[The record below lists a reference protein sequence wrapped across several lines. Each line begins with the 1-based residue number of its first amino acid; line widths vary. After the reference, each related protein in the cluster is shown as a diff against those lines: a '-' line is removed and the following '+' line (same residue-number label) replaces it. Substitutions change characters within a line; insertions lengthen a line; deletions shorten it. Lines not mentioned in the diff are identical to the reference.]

1 MGSRENKLGMG
12 QGFESSEPAPSM
24 VLLPVRPH
32 ILDLHKL
39 GNKCS
44 NGKACGRGYFLIQT
58 TTWVIGF
65 IFCSTERLFRNSFSI
80 PLWWSIVLFCYSSF
94 RVLVFFGAIG
104 PFGVGFYTMWEIGI
118 EFHSFECWYPGFP
131 ILFIEDTSLFPM
143 CFLGIFVEIQI
154 AIVVWIVSSVLLKLV
169 FLLLLWRTW
178 LFSIF
183 PFCYV

>member
-65 IFCSTERLFRNSFSI
+65 IFCSTELLFRNSFSI

-94 RVLVFFGAIG
+94 RVLSLLWSHWSIWSWILYNVRDRNRVSLFWMLIPRIFNT
-104 PFGVGFYTMWEIGI
+104 VHWRY
-118 EFHSFECWYPGFP
+118 FP
-131 ILFIEDTSLFPM
+131 ISNVFSWHLCRNPDSDSCMDCVFCSVEVGILITS
-143 CFLGIFVEIQI
+143 VENMII
-154 AIVVWIVSSVLLKLV
+154 
-169 FLLLLWRTW
+169 
-178 LFSIF
+178 
-183 PFCYV
+183 